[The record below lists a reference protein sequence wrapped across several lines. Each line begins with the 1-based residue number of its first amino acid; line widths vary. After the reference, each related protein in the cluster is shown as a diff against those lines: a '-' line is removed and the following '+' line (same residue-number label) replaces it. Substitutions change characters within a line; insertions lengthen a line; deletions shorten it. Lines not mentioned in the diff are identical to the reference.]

1 MQQTRIL
8 LVDDDRLMLTLLI
21 GVLRHEGF
29 HHVEMASSG
38 KDALERFLHHP
49 PEIVFVDIEMP
60 VLDGIQT
67 LKAIKAF
74 GTVAQVVMVTA
85 SPTAQYV
92 KAAKEGGAAG
102 FLVKP
107 ISPAKVVDAVR
118 DCLERIHQEEGSIEL
133 FPLD

>member
-8 LVDDDRLMLTLLI
+8 LVDDDRLMLTLLL

-29 HHVEMASSG
+29 HHVEKAASG
-38 KDALERFLHHP
+38 KEALERFLLHP

-85 SPTAQYV
+85 TPTAQYV
-92 KAAKEGGAAG
+92 KAAKAAGAAG

-118 DCLERIHQEEGSIEL
+118 DCLERIRQEEGSIDL
-133 FPLD
+133 FRLD